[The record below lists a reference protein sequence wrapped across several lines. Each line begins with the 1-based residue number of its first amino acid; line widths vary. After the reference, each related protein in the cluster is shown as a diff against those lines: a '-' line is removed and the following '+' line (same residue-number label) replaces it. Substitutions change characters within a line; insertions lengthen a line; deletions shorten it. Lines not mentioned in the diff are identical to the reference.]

1 MCFPPPAARQAPSQS
16 HMPSETHSNGS
27 IMSTAQTLGIPP
39 DTDISFA
46 LGTSKCWKDVSL
58 LFPPRLQRCCW
69 GTVALWAHLDMV
81 AVPGS

>member
-1 MCFPPPAARQAPSQS
+1 
-16 HMPSETHSNGS
+16 
-27 IMSTAQTLGIPP
+27 MSTAQTLGIPP

-69 GTVALWAHLDMV
+69 GTVAL
-81 AVPGS
+81 